1 MMTSRRIR
9 ASMGNTRGGMGRR
22 TVRALLVAGFL
33 LIASALGFACEF
45 TFSLTDSNG
54 DTRTV
59 VPGSTVM
66 IESGASYVLTVRY
79 SEDHGRCTVP
89 PEDTMFLL
97 DEEKWRASK
106 DHLPL
111 RLTQDPSW
119 EDSEGG
125 RTHETR
131 LSFTAL
137 EEGEWTLEI
146 VRECDRKE
154 GYDES
159 FVFLVS

>member
-1 MMTSRRIR
+1 
-9 ASMGNTRGGMGRR
+9 MGHTRGNRGRW

-33 LIASALGFACEF
+33 LIGAGLSFACEF

-59 VPGSTVM
+59 VPGNTVE
-66 IESGASYVLTVRY
+66 IESGASYLLTVRY
-79 SEDHGRCTVP
+79 SEDHARCAVP

-119 EDSEGG
+119 QDVGG
-125 RTHETR
+125 DRTHESR
-131 LSFTAL
+131 LSFTAM

-159 FVFLVS
+159 FVFSVS